1 MGDSMR
7 ESLFENE
14 SALTMDVAKEITSQ
28 VTFKKRE
35 VIVLTYAMYVAGPLL
50 GLVGILRGDI
60 WFILLGINTILA
72 WPIIRMVLRPSAVRR
87 LLELQ
92 APPTNTVKYGH
103 AVFFADSV
111 EYGDYTFRYNQI
123 SETIEAKLCLYIMVE
138 KSEKD
143 HALAVVKKDAFTK
156 GDYEAFVSFLRERL
170 EGNQKALKGLK

>member
-1 MGDSMR
+1 MGDNMR
-7 ESLFENE
+7 ERLLENE
-14 SALTMDVAKEITSQ
+14 SALTMDVAKEITNQ

-35 VIVLTYAMYVAGPLL
+35 VIVLTYAMYIAGPLL

-103 AVFFADSV
+103 AVFFANSV

-123 SETIEAKLCLYIMVE
+123 SEIIEAKLCLYIMVE